1 MRESANIHPLAV
13 VDPKAQIGKN
23 VTVEP
28 FAVVKQNVTLHDG
41 VTIKSG
47 AYIDGYT
54 TIGEGTTIWPGAV
67 IGTRTQDRKYLGERT
82 YVMIGKRCEIR
93 EFATI
98 NSSTFAESTVRV
110 GDHSL
115 IMAYCHIAHNCE
127 VGNYVTMSNNSL
139 LAGHVIVEDYATLG
153 GMTPVHQFVR
163 IGCHAMVGGMSRV
176 THDVPPYTIGGG
188 VPYCLGGINRIG
200 LKRRNFSFESR
211 KALFHAYRLVYR
223 SKLLLKDALDLVE
236 KDVLMCDEV
245 KHFLQFCRSTK
256 RGLIGMRGVHAGIS
270 NKPSDPAMEIEKIS
284 PEDLLIEAGRQP

>member
-1 MRESANIHPLAV
+1 MEGESNIHPLAA
-13 VDPKAQIGKN
+13 VDPKAQIGKR

-28 FAVVKQNVTLHDG
+28 FAVVKQNVVLHDG

-54 TIGEGTTIWPGAV
+54 TIGEGSTIWPGAV
-67 IGTRTQDRKYLGERT
+67 IGTKTQDRKYSGERT
-82 YVMIGKRCEIR
+82 YVMIGKHCEIR

-98 NSSTFAESTVRV
+98 NSSTFAESTVRL

-115 IMAYCHIAHNCE
+115 IMAYCHIAHNCD
-127 VGNYVTMSNNSL
+127 VGKYVTMSNNSL
-139 LAGHVIVEDYATLG
+139 LAGHVVVEDYATLG

-200 LKRRNFSFESR
+200 LKRRQFSFETR

-223 SKLLLKDALDLVE
+223 SKLLLKEALQAIENEVE
-236 KDVLMCDEV
+236 MCDEV
-245 KHFLQFCRSTK
+245 RHFLSFCQSTK
-256 RGLIGMRGVHAGIS
+256 RGLIGMRGIHQGMS
-270 NKPSDPAMEIEKIS
+270 NPPSDANLEVERIA
-284 PEDLLIEAGRQP
+284 PEDLLIESGRGS